1 MTDQTASRQLLKTY
15 FAENCIPTE
24 SNFYDLID
32 GMLNQADDGIFKPSG
47 NPLCIVAN
55 GDATTTQKALN
66 FYTGSPSDAGVNP
79 AWMLQLNPRSNQNSP
94 STAKPGFSISDG
106 TGNSCLFIDPAH
118 NYIGIGTITPS
129 TTLDINGGVNVTGSA
144 TFDNTVTLG
153 SAANA
158 SNALTVYPP
167 ATFNNTLT
175 VTGAATFYGLTENT
189 GATFN
194 NTVTLGSAAN
204 ASNAL
209 TVYPPATFNSTV
221 TIGST
226 TNASNAL
233 TVNAQASF
241 YNTLTIGASGASN
254 ALTVNAPTTFNNTLN
269 IGTSGSN
276 NALTVNAPAWFNNSL
291 TIYASDPSNY
301 LSVNVPTTFNNTLTI
316 GTSESNNALTVNV
329 PSTFNNTLTV
339 KGNISNSM
347 WGIRPTT
354 MTSPT
359 TPLSGSDAQVTATFT
374 SYGGTLLIFVSG
386 SGYITGSTNTGTA
399 NSNDSTPVS
408 TTVDTNNTFQTIG
421 LTLQLDS
428 TDMPKLQVST
438 NIVGLHC
445 SFVPICACVE
455 NICRGNHTI
464 KMIAFSKSTTTI
476 NYSTPYTHPSTT
488 TTTTTTID
496 ENDFFVVTVLE
507 FPF

>member
-144 TFDNTVTLG
+144 TFD
-153 SAANA
+153 
-158 SNALTVYPP
+158 
-167 ATFNNTLT
+167 
-175 VTGAATFYGLTENT
+175 
-189 GATFN
+189 